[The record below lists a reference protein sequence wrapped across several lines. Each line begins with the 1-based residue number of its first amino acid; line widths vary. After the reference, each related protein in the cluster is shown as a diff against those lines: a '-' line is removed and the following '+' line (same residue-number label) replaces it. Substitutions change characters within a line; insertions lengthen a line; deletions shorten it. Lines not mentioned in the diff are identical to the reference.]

1 MFKRIR
7 YNSPV
12 VLTFVFTSFAALI
25 LNWITGGMANRLFF
39 SVYSMGAYF
48 EPLMAVRLF
57 GYVLGHASL
66 EHYISNMTIILLVG
80 PMLEEKYGSKKLLSL
95 ILVTAAV
102 TGLIQMLLFQGA
114 ILGASGIAFAMILL
128 SSFTVSVK
136 DEIPLTFILVAVIF
150 IGQQIYEGIAVS
162 DNISNMAHI
171 VGGLVGG
178 VIGYLLNRKPTSR
191 TSGYGIKY

>member
-1 MFKRIR
+1 MLRRIK

-12 VLTFVFTSFAALI
+12 VLTFVFASFAALI
-25 LNWITGGMANRLFF
+25 LNWITGGMANRLLF
-39 SVYSMGAYF
+39 SVYSMGSYF

-66 EHYISNMTIILLVG
+66 EHYISNMTIILLIG

-136 DEIPLTFILVAVIF
+136 DEIPLTFILVAVIYLGGQIADGLLIQDSVSQMGHL
-150 IGQQIYEGIAVS
+150 IGGF
-162 DNISNMAHI
+162 
-171 VGGLVGG
+171 VGSV
-178 VIGYLLNRKPTSR
+178 
-191 TSGYGIKY
+191 YGFTFQKDR